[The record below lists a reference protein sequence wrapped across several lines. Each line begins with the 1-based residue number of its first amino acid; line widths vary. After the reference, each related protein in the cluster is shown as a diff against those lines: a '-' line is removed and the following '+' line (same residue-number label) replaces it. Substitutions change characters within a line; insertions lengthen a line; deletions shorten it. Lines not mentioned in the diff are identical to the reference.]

1 MDGFANHALQ
11 KSQIMTKRHVWC
23 VCLLDEVKL
32 SQKMLKEI
40 YPHLRS
46 ARYLSV
52 YYDSTN
58 DNAVEVINGANAL
71 INEGRYAEAYD
82 MVMSVKTDMRAY
94 NTIGVALMGQGYME
108 EALEWFRKAVD
119 NNCPSA
125 QQNIDA
131 INAEYGIQ

>member
-1 MDGFANHALQ
+1 MEEKKMALKMRFLYYSGKAKIKNMDAGR
-11 KSQIMTKRHVWC
+11 TW
-23 VCLLDEVKL
+23 
-32 SQKMLKEI
+32 QKMLEEI

-58 DNAVEVINGANAL
+58 DNAVEIINGANAL

-94 NTIGVALMGQGYME
+94 NTIGVALMGQGYLE
-108 EALEWFRKAVD
+108 EAVEWFKKAVE

-125 QQNIDA
+125 QQNIDS
-131 INAEYGIQ
+131 INAEYGIK